1 MLDVLVGE
9 ALAAR
14 TLRQAHALS
23 EGVVVRLAVRG
34 VEVRDRVRALDANGH
49 RVILAAWLR
58 SIVIANFS
66 RRARSAELRTAP
78 VWPVHFA
85 ESRTDI

>member
-49 RVILAAWLR
+49 RVMLAA
-58 SIVIANFS
+58 
-66 RRARSAELRTAP
+66 
-78 VWPVHFA
+78 
-85 ESRTDI
+85 